1 MKIRLFLLI
10 IDITS
15 WNMITETFGG
25 AKISFSVTRE
35 ISGCSSCF
43 PIGEIPQFTRVFKLI
58 CIEGVSV
65 AGCYKASAAH
75 FNSSGLSLFSL
86 PKDPETRRQWLE
98 AIGVREAD
106 FHNQGRVCSLHFT
119 RDSFTNMSA
128 VEFGFPKKLARS
140 SSRVNKA
147 ISWRYSC

>member
-1 MKIRLFLLI
+1 MI

-98 AIGVREAD
+98 AIGVRRTD
-106 FHNQGRVCSLHFT
+106 FPMNGSVHSALHTGLVYQHVSGRTWFSEEVGTFFT
-119 RDSFTNMSA
+119 PG
-128 VEFGFPKKLARS
+128 E
-140 SSRVNKA
+140 
-147 ISWRYSC
+147 